1 MEDRLL
7 IKISPPHPA
16 HAGADVDTRAGAR
29 STRRT
34 GYRNRPYRLFEQ
46 AEQAIRNEPCPCGI
60 DVAVASRM
68 LAVGE
73 ETLRHHEMQIVFRAR
88 HGDIKQPAFPL
99 GLPRSA
105 R

>member
-16 HAGADVDTRAGAR
+16 HAGADVDTGVLA
-29 STRRT
+29 RRT
-34 GYRNRPYRLFEQ
+34 SCCTGSRNRPYRLFEQ
-46 AEQAIRNEPCPCGI
+46 AEQAIRNEPRPCGI

-73 ETLRHHEMQIVFRAR
+73 EPLRHHEMQIVFGAG
-88 HGDIKQPAFPL
+88 HGDVKQPAFL
-99 GLPRSA
+99 LDL
-105 R
+105 